1 MPPSRTTTVTSRRP
15 SKNSSER
22 SRVGRNDRTRTDERD
37 QHVTVLLIHE
47 DEDSN
52 REYLVEPGEE
62 FGTDLGVLEVPENVR
77 PGDTLETHLGTE
89 FRVRRLRGPDL
100 FHHFERTG
108 APMVPRDVG
117 LVIGE
122 TGVCSGDR
130 VLDAGTGTGVLAA
143 SMARAGATVTT
154 YERDPEFAEVA
165 RENMALANVAD
176 SVEVRAGNV
185 LEDLDELVSSGVGTD
200 GDVESGSELGAETDT
215 NTDSST
221 AADADA
227 DGPFDVLT
235 LDTGDAADVVAR
247 APDLLISGGFVVV
260 YSPFVESARE
270 SVQTA
275 RKAGLEEIE
284 TLETIQRRLDVDDR
298 GTRPSTA
305 GVGHTGFLT
314 FARVP

>member
-1 MPPSRTTTVTSRRP
+1 M
-15 SKNSSER
+15 
-22 SRVGRNDRTRTDERD
+22 
-37 QHVTVLLIHE
+37 TVLLIQE
-47 DEDSN
+47 DEDEN
-52 REYLVEPGEE
+52 GTREYLVEPGEE
-62 FGTDLGVLEVPENVR
+62 FGTDLGVLEVPEDIR
-77 PGDTLETHLGTE
+77 PGETLETHLGTE

-122 TGVCSGDR
+122 TGVCRGDR

-185 LEDLDELVSSGVGTD
+185 LEELDELVSSGVRTD
-200 GDVESGSELGAETDT
+200 GDTEIETESELESDTDA

-221 AADADA
+221 EADATATATA

-235 LDTGDAADVVAR
+235 LDTGDAPSVVER
-247 APDLLISGGFVVV
+247 APELLVKGGFVAV
-260 YSPFVESARE
+260 YSPFIESTRE
-270 SVQTA
+270 VVATA
-275 RKAGLEEIE
+275 RDVGLSEV
-284 TLETIQRRLDVDDR
+284 TTRETIQREMDFDDR
-298 GTRPSTA
+298 GSRPSTA
-305 GVGHTGFLT
+305 PVGHTGYLT
-314 FARVP
+314 VARND